1 MPWSAHTVLQ
11 RRIEFIHLAVQPET
25 NMSELCQR
33 FTISRKTG
41 YKWLARYRAD
51 LSSVSSSV
59 SSTETLADR
68 SRRPQHSPK
77 RSTEEI
83 ETAVITLRT
92 AYRAWGGRK
101 IAHVLWRDQQLSVAP
116 STVTSILHRHGLI
129 SPAASQAA
137 TAWQRFEHAA
147 PNDLWQMDFKGHFLA
162 HETRC
167 HPLTVMD
174 DHSRYNL
181 VLRACADEQRQTVQ
195 AHLTEAF
202 ACYGL
207 PWRINTDNGPPWGH
221 GGQGRYTVLAVWL
234 MRLGIA
240 LSYSRP
246 AHPQT
251 NGKEERFHRTLKA
264 EVLQQPFGGWEEI
277 QPRFDRWR
285 TIYNQVRPHEALAMQ
300 TPVQRYRVSPRVL
313 PSTLPPIEYAA
324 GDEVRKVQHGGWLSF
339 RGRSFRVGQAFVGEP
354 MALRPDATVDG
365 IFEVY
370 FCQQLVDTLDIR
382 SNV

>member
-1 MPWSAHTVLQ
+1 MPWSAPTVLQ
-11 RRIEFIHLAVQPET
+11 RRTEFINLALQPEV

-33 FTISRKTG
+33 FSISRKTG

-51 LSSVSSSV
+51 PR
-59 SSTETLADR
+59 TDTLVDG
-68 SRRPQHSPK
+68 SRRPQRSPK
-77 RSTEEI
+77 RSAEAVEA
-83 ETAVITLRT
+83 AVITLR
-92 AYRAWGGRK
+92 AEHSAWGGRK
-101 IAHVLWRDQQLSVAP
+101 IAHVLRRDQQLVVAP
-116 STVTSILHRHGLI
+116 STVTAILHRQGLI
-129 SPAASQAA
+129 SATASQAA
-137 TAWQRFEHAA
+137 QPWQRFEHAA
-147 PNDLWQMDFKGHFLA
+147 PNDLWQMDFKGHFPA
-162 HETRC
+162 RETRC
-167 HPLTVMD
+167 HPLTVLD

-181 VLRACADEQRQTVQ
+181 VLRACADEQRPTVQ

-234 MRLGIA
+234 MRLGIE

-251 NGKEERFHRTLKA
+251 NGKDERFHRTLKA
-264 EVLQQPFGGWEEI
+264 EVLWQPAFGTLAEI
-277 QPRFDRWR
+277 QGQFDRWR

-300 TPVQRYRVSPRVL
+300 TPAQRYRVSARSL
-313 PSTLPPIEYAA
+313 PSVLPPIDYAP

-354 MALRPDATVDG
+354 VALRPDATVDG

-370 FCQQLVDTLDIR
+370 FCHQLVDTLDIR